1 MTNWLELRRNYVAY
15 YDFYTILLPSTVGK
29 RNLKKRLNTMAEGE
43 EIATVS
49 DEALALLGIEN
60 AHKLWDDV
68 WAKSEGKVRVIRRDE
83 PYPDEWISTVSPWY
97 TQTSKAD
104 RTQDNQTEDKRW
116 TQAGIF
122 RFNALRQAI
131 IADCQAYPGFKVRWL
146 RQARKE
152 IGGLVDPDLDGDNE
166 DKIVDTDDDLFD
178 SVAPS
183 PTQLT
188 AARQMRGA
196 LSDSSSNDESDDD
209 N

>member
-1 MTNWLELRRNYVAY
+1 M
-15 YDFYTILLPSTVGK
+15 GK
-29 RNLKKRLNTMAEGE
+29 RNFKKRLNTMEEGE

-68 WAKSEGKVRVIRRDE
+68 WAKSKGRVRVIRRDE
-83 PYPDEWISTVSPWY
+83 PYPGEWISTVRPRY
-97 TQTSKAD
+97 TQTSKAN
-104 RTQDNQTEDKRW
+104 RTQDNPTDSNRW
-116 TQAGIF
+116 NQDGIC

-131 IADCQAYPGFKVRWL
+131 ISDRRAYPGFKVKWL

-152 IGGLVDPDLDGDNE
+152 IKGLVDPDVDGDNE
-166 DKIVDTDDDLFD
+166 DKIVDADDDLFD
-178 SVAPS
+178 SIAPS

-188 AARQMRGA
+188 PARQMHGTR
-196 LSDSSSNDESDDD
+196 SDDSSDDESEDD

>member
-1 MTNWLELRRNYVAY
+1 
-15 YDFYTILLPSTVGK
+15 
-29 RNLKKRLNTMAEGE
+29 MAEGE
-43 EIATVS
+43 EIATAS

-68 WAKSEGKVRVIRRDE
+68 WAKSEGKVWMIRRDE
-83 PYPDEWISTVSPWY
+83 PYPKEWISTVCPRY

-104 RTQDNQTEDKRW
+104 PTLDNQTEDKRW
-116 TQAGIF
+116 TQAGIC

-131 IADCQAYPGFKVRWL
+131 IADRQAYPGFKVRWL

-152 IGGLVDPDLDGDNE
+152 IRGLVDPYVDGDNE
-166 DKIVDTDDDLFD
+166 DNIVDSDDDLFD

-188 AARQMRGA
+188 AAKQMQGT
-196 LSDSSSNDESDDD
+196 LSDSSSDDESDDD
-209 N
+209 DE